1 MAAST
6 IASQMR
12 RLTILILA
20 GGLVASPAAAG
31 APLPSV
37 LTQHARAPFQVRPAT
52 IDYTGDGTG
61 FVGGYDGTSI
71 NDRGHIRW
79 TTYRARSAV
88 GEGLLWLIDSGTLHV
103 VGGHCASW
111 DTAQWSLSAPHTELR
126 ISQSPLP
133 RSAHCALPQGLSGFG
148 LLLATGQLT
157 ALPSSSRGECAY
169 FGETN
174 AQADDRP
181 VWRRPAS
188 VRKQR

>member
-61 FVGGYDGTSI
+61 FVGGYDGISI

-88 GEGLLWLIDSGTLHV
+88 GKGLLWLIDSGTLHV
-103 VGGHCASW
+103 VGVTVHLG
-111 DTAQWSLSAPHTELR
+111 T
-126 ISQSPLP
+126 P
-133 RSAHCALPQGLSGFG
+133 RSGRFQHLTLSFVYR
-148 LLLATGQLT
+148 
-157 ALPSSSRGECAY
+157 SRRY
-169 FGETN
+169 R
-174 AQADDRP
+174 DRRTVLCP
-181 VWRRPAS
+181 KGYPAS
-188 VRKQR
+188 ACYWQPVS